1 METQHANVYCKC
13 QILPSNTDR
22 QTEEETVREN
32 VLSGAAQNLKE
43 FFGGNLLGG
52 LHRGE
57 GGERREFSNLAN
69 NIMWGVYRSN
79 IFDKFFWIRNP
90 WRQT

>member
-1 METQHANVYCKC
+1 M
-13 QILPSNTDR
+13 SNPYIQYR
-22 QTEEETVREN
+22 QTEEEKVREN

-43 FFGGNLLGG
+43 FFEQTFLEVFTGGG
-52 LHRGE
+52 RR
-57 GGERREFSNLAN
+57 GGERKEFSNLAN